1 MAKSQIICVVDD
13 EPAIR
18 ETLENVLSD
27 EGYPVMSCKDSED
40 FYAKL
45 EKQTPA
51 LVLLDIWLPG
61 TDGMAILSQLRETHP
76 DIPVIMMSG
85 HAGIDAAV
93 NAIKLGAVDFMEKP
107 LRLEI
112 LLNKISIVLYNKP
125 PKKFKDLASDTLL
138 EVAKIINP
146 IIPSGAVR

>member
-27 EGYPVMSCKDSED
+27 EGYPVMSCRDSED

-61 TDGMAILSQLRETHP
+61 TDGMAILSQLRETLSL
-76 DIPVIMMSG
+76 I
-85 HAGIDAAV
+85 
-93 NAIKLGAVDFMEKP
+93 LT
-107 LRLEI
+107 LRCRRSYSCTFRWLPFRQNIHYILQLSLVHI
-112 LLNKISIVLYNKP
+112 LLW
-125 PKKFKDLASDTLL
+125 
-138 EVAKIINP
+138 
-146 IIPSGAVR
+146 